1 MNFGP
6 LKRYTISGQ
15 TAELQFENGE
25 ARVELV
31 APGIVNVFVP
41 LASPDHRSKAIEG
54 DKSQPVPFTASQ
66 REDGLWLETEE
77 VRVRVGGGF
86 TVDFF
91 DREGREVCMD
101 YRGERRLLERV
112 SPERARLL
120 MAEGHGAELEEPER
134 AFQVVKRLEK
144 GTHFYGLGDK
154 TGFLDKRGY
163 DYEMWNTDDPAP
175 HVDCFKA
182 LYKTIPFFIALN
194 GSHAYGIFLDNT
206 FRSWFNMGQES
217 EDYYW
222 FAAAGGN
229 LDYYYIVGDGLP
241 QVLERY
247 TYLTGTAPLP
257 QKWTLG
263 YHQSRWGYMTQEDV
277 QAVAD
282 GLRDNDIPCD
292 AIHFDIDY
300 MQDYKVFTWNM
311 DRYHGDPKGFLTRLA
326 EQGFKPVTIND
337 PGVKQEDGYFVYD
350 EGVEKG
356 YFARTPEGEVYI
368 NAVWPGSAAYP
379 DFGNPAVRRWWGE
392 KEKLLT
398 DLGVRGIW
406 NDMNEPAS
414 FNGPLPDDVAFSD
427 GERRATHKELH
438 NVYGHFM
445 AKAAYEGLK
454 AADGRRPFVITRAC
468 YAGTQKYSTVWTGD
482 NHSIW
487 AHLQMAIPQL
497 CSLGLSGMPFAGT
510 DLGGFGSDTTPEL
523 LARWVQFACFSPL
536 FRNHSALG
544 TRPQEPWRFGPETL
558 DIYRRYVKL
567 RYEWLPYFYDLFWE
581 EQRTGAPI
589 LRPLAFHY
597 PEEET
602 ARTCNDEFL
611 VGDRVLVAPVV
622 QQGAR
627 RRMVWLPRG
636 EWYDYWTREKITGP
650 AAFVREAPLELCPIY
665 VKAGSVL
672 PMALPQSYVGE
683 RAQDVLLLDVY
694 PGEGVWDHWLDDGE
708 SFDYQEGKYHQYRFT
723 VRKDGG
729 VDTRIVH
736 AGYGQPYREIR
747 IKN

>member
-15 TAELQFENGE
+15 TAELQFKNGE

-101 YRGERRLLERV
+101 YRGERRLLERI

-134 AFQVVKRLEK
+134 AFQAVKRLEK

-182 LYKTIPFFIALN
+182 LYKTIPFFMALN

-229 LDYYYIVGDGLP
+229 LDYYYIAGDGLP

-597 PEEET
+597 PEEEA

>member
-77 VRVRVGGGF
+77 VRVRVGCGF

-134 AFQVVKRLEK
+134 AFQAVKRLEK

-182 LYKTIPFFIALN
+182 LYKTIPFFMALN

-229 LDYYYIVGDGLP
+229 LDYYYIAGDGLP

>member
-134 AFQVVKRLEK
+134 AFQAVKRLEK

-182 LYKTIPFFIALN
+182 LYKTIPFFMALN

-229 LDYYYIVGDGLP
+229 LDYYYIAGDGLP

-736 AGYGQPYREIR
+736 AGYGQPYPEIR